1 MLSELGTLYLERG
14 EDDSAIEALSLH
26 LAASP
31 YDEHTMQLLE
41 STFLFLIAA
50 ILTPKALMSSSALP
64 EKGPSQKGPFHLY
77 TYKTHQDT
85 PYCHSTSLKLEEVE
99 VKFGEQT
106 RRNFLLG
113 IPLFD
118 FDFSVIVFDG
128 EKNVARGSNGL
139 EMLKDSGTVS
149 CPTTYMQNN
158 DKKYGDSSK

>member
-1 MLSELGTLYLERG
+1 
-14 EDDSAIEALSLH
+14 
-26 LAASP
+26 
-31 YDEHTMQLLE
+31 
-41 STFLFLIAA
+41 
-50 ILTPKALMSSSALP
+50 
-64 EKGPSQKGPFHLY
+64 
-77 TYKTHQDT
+77 
-85 PYCHSTSLKLEEVE
+85 LEEVE

-139 EMLKDSGTVS
+139 EMLKDSGTVL